1 MKTKLATA
9 FILWV
14 FILTGNKV
22 HALEQ
27 VQMVDPLAEISL
39 WQEVVVHVDQ
49 REKCKFAIFANS
61 SIPDEIRLEEKISRN
76 DNTPNKREIRKAEK
90 AKRQREIVARKRQKE
105 VEARKAEN
113 ERRQKESELRKSDRE
128 KLQRKERKTKVG

>member
-14 FILTGNKV
+14 FILTGNQV
-22 HALEQ
+22 HAL
-27 VQMVDPLAEISL
+27 VQSQKVDPLAEITMRNDAA
-39 WQEVVVHVDQ
+39 VHFDQ
-49 REKCKFAIFANS
+49 RETGNPEIYANS
-61 SIPDEIRLEEKISRN
+61 SNPDEIRLEEKISRN
-76 DNTPNKREIRKAEK
+76 ENTPNKREVRKAEK
-90 AKRQREIVARKRQKE
+90 AKRQREIFVRKRQKD

-128 KLQRKERKTKVG
+128 KLQSKNKV